1 MKIKQ
6 GFKMRSVGKDHI
18 VIPEGKQL
26 INFNKMAALN
36 SSAAYL
42 WEQVVDKEFTVKDLA
57 DLLCERY
64 EIDEQV
70 ATADAEKLV
79 ANLTEAGIIE

>member
-1 MKIKQ
+1 MKIKS
-6 GFKMRSVGKDHI
+6 GFKMRSVGSDHI

-42 WEQVVDKEFTVKDLA
+42 WEQVVDKEFTVEDLSR
-57 DLLCERY
+57 LLCEKY
-64 EIDEQV
+64 GIDEQL
-70 ATADAEKLV
+70 ARTDAERLV
-79 ANLTEAGIIE
+79 KSLTEAGIIE

>member
-1 MKIKQ
+1 MRIKQ
-6 GFKMRSVGKDHI
+6 GFKMRSVGRDHI

-42 WEQVVDKEFTVKDLA
+42 WEKVVDKDFTVEDLTA
-57 DLLCERY
+57 LLVEKY
-64 EIDEQV
+64 EIDEQR
-70 ATADAEKLV
+70 AKEDAEKLV
-79 ANLTEAGIIE
+79 ISLQGAGIIE

>member
-1 MKIKQ
+1 MRIKQ
-6 GFKMRSVGKDHI
+6 GFKMRSVGRDHI

-42 WEQVVDKEFTVKDLA
+42 WEKVVDKDFTVEDLTA
-57 DLLCERY
+57 LLVEKY
-64 EIDEQV
+64 EIDEQR
-70 ATADAEKLV
+70 AKEDAEKLV
-79 ANLTEAGIIE
+79 ASLQEAGIIE

>member
-1 MKIKQ
+1 MRIKQ
-6 GFKMRSVGKDHI
+6 GFKMRSVGRDHI

-42 WEQVVDKEFTVKDLA
+42 WEKVVDKDFTVEDLTA
-57 DLLCERY
+57 LLVEKY
-64 EIDEQV
+64 EIDEQR
-70 ATADAEKLV
+70 AKEDAEKLV
-79 ANLTEAGIIE
+79 ISLQEAGIIE

>member
-1 MKIKQ
+1 
-6 GFKMRSVGKDHI
+6 MRSVGRDHI

-42 WEQVVDKEFTVKDLA
+42 WEKVVDKDFTVEDLTA
-57 DLLCERY
+57 LLVEKY
-64 EIDEQV
+64 EIDEQR
-70 ATADAEKLV
+70 AKEDAEKLV
-79 ANLTEAGIIE
+79 ASLQEAGIIE

>member
-1 MKIKQ
+1 
-6 GFKMRSVGKDHI
+6 MRSVGRDHI

-42 WEQVVDKEFTVKDLA
+42 WEKVVDKDFTVEDLTA
-57 DLLCERY
+57 LLVEKY
-64 EIDEQV
+64 EIDEQR
-70 ATADAEKLV
+70 AKEDAEKLV
-79 ANLTEAGIIE
+79 ISLQEAGIIE